1 MFMVFPGGSDS
12 NESACNEETWVRS
25 LGQEEPLEKGM
36 AIHPVF
42 LPGKSQGWGSLVGC
56 HLRGRTELDTTEAT

>member
-1 MFMVFPGGSDS
+1 MFMAFPGGSDS

-42 LPGKSQGWGSLVGC
+42 LPGKSQGQRSLSDYSPWGPKESDM
-56 HLRGRTELDTTEAT
+56 TE